1 MTPIA
6 QPPKI
11 ADLRFEAGFT
21 GNEKIFVKVEKASSG
36 SEELVIYE
44 KSGIAAFFTDIFR
57 DRRNTF
63 TLREW
68 AGKAQDRLP
77 QALDK
82 ERLTQNIKQIKQ
94 AMEVKLG
101 PTYALGATY
110 EEAPLAVKVI
120 NQLVAAQ
127 NLDSDET
134 ICSDIIKDA
143 LPPLMTGEIID
154 QFKLSLE
161 AILKKLG
168 LDDHEVGLVMMG
180 KGAEVDAEKIAAA
193 RLIVKAKND
202 ADLGHAFDQL
212 IKKTPNRTHLQ
223 LKALYLGDFVD
234 HDGDVAKL
242 MGWSPSDAKSLAKFL
257 LALDKTPADFTVQH
271 QRYINTLKLAIKK
284 LEKIEQETAAATP
297 QT

>member
-21 GNEKIFVKVEKASSG
+21 GNEKIFVKVEKDWG
-36 SEELVIYE
+36 CDKIVIYE
-44 KSGIAAFFTDIFR
+44 RSGIAAFFTDIFR
-57 DRRNTF
+57 DRRSTF

-77 QALDK
+77 QELDK

-94 AMEVKLG
+94 AMLVKAP
-101 PTYALGATY
+101 PTAN
-110 EEAPLAVKVI
+110 EAPLGLTVI
-120 NQLVAAQ
+120 NQLVEEKQ
-127 NLDSDET
+127 LDIEVPIFSDK
-134 ICSDIIKDA
+134 IKNA

-168 LDDHEVGLVMMG
+168 LDDYEVGLVMMG
-180 KGAEVDAEKIAAA
+180 KGAEVDAKKIAAA

-212 IKKTPNRTHLQ
+212 IKQTLSRTYLQ